1 MPLTFHVDIVSSEE
15 EIFSG
20 TAHLLVAPTV
30 LGEIGVLARHAPLL
44 ARLKPGLVRVQREPD
59 YDESFFVSG
68 GFLEV
73 HPQAVT
79 VLADTLLRGREL
91 DESAARA
98 AKQRTEQAMKA
109 ALSPTDFARLK
120 TELELEVALLRSIDE
135 MRTRNR
141 LR

>member
-1 MPLTFHVDIVSSEE
+1 MPLNFHVDIVSSEA

-30 LGEIGVLARHAPLL
+30 LGEMGVLARHAPLL
-44 ARLKPGLVRVQREPD
+44 ARLKPGLVRVVREPD

-73 HPQAVT
+73 HPRAVT
-79 VLADTLLRGREL
+79 VLADTVLRGREL

-98 AKQRTEQAMKA
+98 AKQRTEQALKA
-109 ALSPTDFARLK
+109 APSPADYARLK
-120 TELELEVALLRSIDE
+120 AELELEIALLRSINE
-135 MRTRNR
+135 LRTRHR

>member
-20 TAHLLVAPTV
+20 TAHLLVAPTA
-30 LGEIGVLARHAPLL
+30 LGEIGILARHAPLL

-73 HPQAVT
+73 HPRAVT
-79 VLADTLLRGREL
+79 VLADTLMRSQQL
-91 DESAARA
+91 DETAARA
-98 AKQRTEQAMKA
+98 AKQHAERALKA
-109 ALSPTDFARLK
+109 APSPADYVRLK
-120 TELELEVALLRSIDE
+120 AELEMELALLRSIE
-135 MRTRNR
+135 QLRVRNR